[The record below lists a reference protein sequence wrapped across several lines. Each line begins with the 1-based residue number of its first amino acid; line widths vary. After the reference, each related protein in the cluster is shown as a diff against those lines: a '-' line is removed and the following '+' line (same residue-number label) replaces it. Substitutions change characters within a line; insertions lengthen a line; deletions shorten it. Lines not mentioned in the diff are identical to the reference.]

1 MADTQECARGSPVGP
16 VKKACIPLLMQ
27 ALDAYT
33 QIKFQSC
40 YYPLIIAR
48 DFGTLFLWVVQEGV
62 LCERCV
68 ACTDWRGRAWNFLNW
83 AFGGTS
89 HHDAKILRSWK

>member
-1 MADTQECARGSPVGP
+1 MRTRVPSWPSEEGMCT
-16 VKKACIPLLMQ
+16 LLIQ

-40 YYPLIIAR
+40 YCPLIIAR

-68 ACTDWRGRAWNFLNW
+68 ACTDWCDRDWNFLNW
-83 AFGGTS
+83 AFEGTS
-89 HHDAKILRSWK
+89 HHDAKILRSWKYANR